1 MKNALVSIAVIVV
14 AGSIVSMM
22 PAIGAIPAVA

>member
-22 PAIGAIPAVA
+22 PAIGSVPLA